1 MTTLTSQASS
11 SSSTS
16 PGLVEA
22 VTVPARGRNDH
33 DATRV
38 KQRAM
43 LDGPVL
49 PTLLKL
55 ALPTVVVLVVQTL
68 VGVAETYFVSFLG
81 TEAIAGVSLVFPIFM
96 LMQMMSNGGI
106 GGGVA
111 SSIAR
116 AIGADRVAE
125 AEALALNA
133 LVLAV
138 VFGVSF
144 AGTEWLFGEAVYRLL
159 GGQAG
164 ALGAALEYGH
174 IVFLGAV
181 FVWIVSL
188 LAAALRGAGNTVAPA
203 AVILLGVFVLLPLSP
218 ALIFGWGPF
227 PKLGVAGAGV
237 AVVVYYL
244 VGSIILIG
252 YLRSAGASLRLPFD
266 VRLITWRRLGD
277 ILRVGGLS
285 AVGTVQS
292 NLTVVLV
299 TGAVGLF
306 GTDAI
311 AGYGIASRLDYI
323 QIPILFALG
332 SAALTMVGVNIG
344 SGQISRAERIAWVA
358 ALFAAAV
365 TELLGVV
372 VTVFPHA
379 WLTLFSTKPEVVAAG
394 SIYFRTVAPFYGFT
408 GFGLLLY
415 FAGQGAGHVIWPV
428 LGGTV
433 RLLVAAGIGWI
444 VVADLGGGLRELFIA
459 VAAGSIVSSAIVAG
473 ALWLS
478 GWGQPARLPNSSG
491 GK

>member
-1 MTTLTSQASS
+1 
-11 SSSTS
+11 
-16 PGLVEA
+16 
-22 VTVPARGRNDH
+22 
-33 DATRV
+33 
-38 KQRAM
+38 M

-116 AIGADRVAE
+116 AIGAGAGAVAE

-138 VFGVSF
+138 VFGVIF
-144 AGTEWLFGEAVYRLL
+144 AGAEWLFGEAVYRLL
-159 GGQAG
+159 GGRAG

-174 IVFLGAV
+174 IVFFGAV
-181 FVWIVSL
+181 LVWVVSL
-188 LAAALRGAGNTVAPA
+188 LAAVLRGAGNTIAPA

-244 VGSIILIG
+244 VGSMVLIG
-252 YLRSAGASLRLPFD
+252 YLRSARASLRLPFD

-285 AVGTVQS
+285 AVGTIQS

-344 SGQISRAERIAWVA
+344 SGQIGRAERIAWVA
-358 ALFAAAV
+358 AFFAAGV
-365 TELLGVV
+365 SELLGVV

-379 WLTLFSTKPEVVAAG
+379 WLTLFSTKPEVLAAG
-394 SIYFRTVAPFYGFT
+394 SIYFRTVAPFYGIT
-408 GFGLLLY
+408 GFGMLLY
-415 FAGQGAGHVIWPV
+415 FAGQGAGRVIWPV

-444 VVADLGGGLRELFIA
+444 VVADLGGGLRGLFIA

-473 ALWLS
+473 ALWLY
-478 GWGQPARLPNSSG
+478 GWGQPTGLPNSSG

>member
-1 MTTLTSQASS
+1 MTTLTSEESLAPSS
-11 SSSTS
+11 PT
-16 PGLVEA
+16 G
-22 VTVPARGRNDH
+22 RRNDNE
-33 DATRV
+33 ATKV

-116 AIGADRVAE
+116 AIGAGKVAE

-133 LVLAV
+133 LVLAI
-138 VFGVSF
+138 VFGVIF
-144 AGTEWLFGEAVYRLL
+144 AGAEWLFGEAVYRLL

-164 ALGAALEYGH
+164 ALNAALEYGH
-174 IVFLGAV
+174 IVFFGAV

-188 LAAALRGAGNTVAPA
+188 LAAALRGAGNTMAPA
-203 AVILLGVFVLLPLSP
+203 AVILMGVFVLLPLSP

-227 PKLGVAGAGV
+227 PRLGVAGAGV

-244 VGSIILIG
+244 IGSIVLIG
-252 YLRSAGASLRLPFD
+252 YLRSVKASLRLPFD
-266 VRLITWRRLGD
+266 ISLIKWRLLGD

-285 AVGTVQS
+285 AVGTIQS

-344 SGQISRAERIAWVA
+344 AGQVRRAERIAWVA

-365 TELLGVV
+365 TELLGLT
-372 VTVFPHA
+372 VTLFPHA
-379 WLTLFSTKPEVVAAG
+379 WLMLFSTNPEVLAAG
-394 SIYFRTVAPFYGFT
+394 SIYFRTVAPFYGIS
-408 GFGLLLY
+408 GLGMLLY
-415 FAGQGAGHVIWPV
+415 FAGQGADRVMWPV

-433 RLLVAAGIGWI
+433 RLFIAAGIGWF

-459 VAAGSIVSSAIVAG
+459 VAAGSIVSGAIVAG
-473 ALWLS
+473 ALWLR
-478 GWGQPARLPNSSG
+478 GWGPSDRTS
-491 GK
+491 K

>member
-1 MTTLTSQASS
+1 M
-11 SSSTS
+11 
-16 PGLVEA
+16 
-22 VTVPARGRNDH
+22 ARLGAISARNDNE
-33 DATRV
+33 V
-38 KQRAM
+38 GEVMQVGM
-43 LDGPVL
+43 LEGPIL

-81 TEAIAGVSLVFPIFM
+81 TEALAGVTLVFPLFM

-116 AIGADRVAE
+116 ALGAGKKAE
-125 AEALALNA
+125 AEALVLNA

-138 VFGVSF
+138 VLGIVFTG
-144 AGTEWLFGEAVYRLL
+144 AEWLFGETIYRSL

-164 ALGAALEYGH
+164 ALNAALGYGH
-174 IVFLGAV
+174 VTFFGAV

-188 LAAALRGAGNTVAPA
+188 LAAALRGAGNTFAPA

-227 PKLGVAGAGV
+227 PRLGVAGAGL

-244 VGSIILIG
+244 IASVALIV
-252 YLRSAGASLRLPFD
+252 YLRSARATLHLSFDARL
-266 VRLITWRRLGD
+266 VKWRLLGD
-277 ILRVGGLS
+277 ILRVGALS
-285 AVGTVQS
+285 AVGTIQA

-323 QIPILFALG
+323 QIPLLFALG

-344 SGQISRAERIAWVA
+344 AGNVKRAERIAWIA
-358 ALFAAAV
+358 AFFAAGVAQV
-365 TELLGVV
+365 LGLV
-372 VTVFPHA
+372 VTIFPHV
-379 WLTLFSTKPEVVAAG
+379 WLTLFTSKPEVLAAG
-394 SIYFRTVAPFYGFT
+394 STYLRTVGPFYGIA
-408 GFGLLLY
+408 GLGMLLY
-415 FAGQGAGHVIWPV
+415 FAGQGAGRVIWPV

-433 RLLVAAGIGWI
+433 RLFIAAAIGWV
-444 VVADLGGGLRELFIA
+444 VVADFGGGLQELFIA
-459 VAAGSIVSSAIVAG
+459 VAAGSIAFGAIIAG
-473 ALWLS
+473 ALRIR
-478 GWGQPARLPNSSG
+478 GWAPPGQTSQS
-491 GK
+491 